1 MMAMQQQINNMSL
14 KQTCVIGDLKQ
25 VKERTISN
33 HVSPV
38 HSPPSPNPALS
49 TSSPPQASTA
59 SYAHMVQVTSP
70 PGGPGVSQQQ
80 PGAPQQQPQ
89 VPQQL
94 AWPQADNIPIK
105 KVSYVTDSIGHNV
118 IFEELERITK
128 TKIKRRKAYGSVR
141 ATGQQNPDSNFSEV
155 VPKEMAENKPEVL
168 VLQRDSITLTNLAK
182 DVSMDYAKQQVLLS
196 SYNMFTTAT
205 SALASNPQLRQVV
218 LMEAAPRYDE
228 KEELNRYGNLML
240 YQAKEESSSVHKVKV
255 TIGVHNLECE
265 GGLRASRYG
274 DGRKGVVDLLHLRG
288 TSGKVAYTR
297 SVASILAGAGLTSH
311 QEAEQ
316 VARFQ
321 RIKMRSGGQGFQTQ
335 GRRGG
340 ANPKQQQQ
348 LSAFQLATHNRFDGL
363 QGNC

>member
-228 KEELNRYGNLML
+228 KEELNVYGNLML
-240 YQAKEESSSVHKVKV
+240 HQAKEESSSVHKVKV
-255 TIGVHNLECE
+255 TIGVHTLECE

-274 DGRKGVVDLLHLRG
+274 DGRKGAVDLLHLRG

-316 VARFQ
+316 VARCQ

-335 GRRGG
+335 GRRGRAG
-340 ANPKQQQQ
+340 PQQQ
-348 LSAFQLATHNRFDGL
+348 LQPSVFQLATQNRFDGL
-363 QGNC
+363 QGNY